1 VRVEDFERLE
11 SHQVVVV
18 GDESD
23 CDPELGS
30 EVELGTFGQGNQ
42 VVAVSHVALL

>member
-1 VRVEDFERLE
+1 VRVEDFERFE
-11 SHQVVVV
+11 GHQVMVV

-30 EVELGTFGQGNQ
+30 EVEFGTFRQGD
-42 VVAVSHVALL
+42 